1 MDDNPVTRGQDDV
14 LNRLNALLNRDKVE
28 AAIKPE
34 EAATPPLE
42 REVPLLVDIVEL
54 GQVPSAVSEAQS
66 VEPSQGLGP
75 GDLQEVTD
83 RVQDAIVEYLR
94 PMLETAVRQA
104 LVDLRPRLE
113 DLVRQSLLDDKR
125 SG

>member
-1 MDDNPVTRGQDDV
+1 MDDNPLTRGQDDV

-28 AAIKPE
+28 AATKPE
-34 EAATPPLE
+34 EATDPSPE

-54 GQVPSAVSEAQS
+54 GPVPSAVSEVPPAK
-66 VEPSQGLGP
+66 PDQGLEP
-75 GDLQEVTD
+75 GGLQEVTD

-125 SG
+125 SR

>member
-1 MDDNPVTRGQDDV
+1 MDDNPVTTGQDDV

-28 AAIKPE
+28 AATKPE
-34 EAATPPLE
+34 DAAAPPPE
-42 REVPLLVDIVEL
+42 REVPLLLDIVEL
-54 GQVPSAVSEAQS
+54 GPEASAVSEGS
-66 VEPSQGLGP
+66 LESDQGLGP
-75 GDLQEVTD
+75 VDLQEVTD